1 MECKRCVYVDDDKQA
16 QAGIYC
22 SNGDGNDFIICEC
35 CGSIVDPSEV
45 QHKVLENWVDAA
57 SHDMDYLQDKT
68 EDQLADLRQIEELT
82 QQYLEKYGQ
91 MEIVFPHQKVMATN
105 TMFIEFNP
113 IWD

>member
-1 MECKRCVYVDDDKQA
+1 MEIKRCIYVDGNKQA
-16 QAGIYC
+16 QSGIYC

-35 CGSIVDPSEV
+35 CGGIIDPSEV

-57 SHDMDYLQDKT
+57 SPDMVYLRNKT
-68 EDQLADLRQIEELT
+68 EEQLADLRQIEELT

-91 MEIVFPHQKVMATN
+91 IEIVVPYQKVMVTN

>member
-1 MECKRCVYVDDDKQA
+1 METKRCIYVDDEKQA
-16 QAGIYC
+16 KTGIYC

-45 QHKVLENWVDAA
+45 QYKVLENWVDAA
-57 SHDMDYLQDKT
+57 SHDMDHLQDKT
-68 EDQLADLRQIEELT
+68 EGQLADLRQIEELT

-91 MEIVFPHQKVMATN
+91 MEIVLPYQKFVITN
-105 TMFIEFNP
+105 TMFVEFNP

>member
-1 MECKRCVYVDDDKQA
+1 MECKRCIYVDYDKRA

-22 SNGDGNDFIICEC
+22 SNGDGNDFISCEYC
-35 CGSIVDPSEV
+35 VSIVDPSEV
-45 QHKVLENWVDAA
+45 QHKVLENWVNAA
-57 SHDMDYLQDKT
+57 SYDMDYLQDKT
-68 EDQLADLRQIEELT
+68 EEQLADLRQIEGLT

-91 MEIVFPHQKVMATN
+91 MEIVLPYQKSVVTN

>member
-1 MECKRCVYVDDDKQA
+1 METNRCIYVDGNKQA
-16 QAGIYC
+16 QSGIYC

-35 CGSIVDPSEV
+35 CGSIVDPAEV

-57 SHDMDYLQDKT
+57 SHGMDYLQYKT
-68 EDQLADLRQIEELT
+68 EEQLADLRQIEGLT

-91 MEIVFPHQKVMATN
+91 MEIVLPHQRVMVTN
-105 TMFIEFNP
+105 TDYIEFNP

>member
-1 MECKRCVYVDDDKQA
+1 MEAKRCIYVDDDKQA
-16 QAGIYC
+16 QTGIYC

-45 QHKVLENWVDAA
+45 QHKVFENWIDPT
-57 SHDMDYLQDKT
+57 SQDMDDLQDKT
-68 EDQLADLRQIEELT
+68 DEQLADLRQIEGLT

-91 MEIVFPHQKVMATN
+91 MEIILPYQKSVVTN

>member
-1 MECKRCVYVDDDKQA
+1 METKRCIYVDDDKQA
-16 QAGIYC
+16 QIGIYC

-45 QHKVLENWVDAA
+45 QYKVFENWIDPT
-57 SHDMDYLQDKT
+57 SQDMDDLQDKT
-68 EDQLADLRQIEELT
+68 EEQLADLRQIEELT
-82 QQYLEKYGQ
+82 QQYLAKYGQ
-91 MEIVFPHQKVMATN
+91 MEIVVPYQSVMVTN